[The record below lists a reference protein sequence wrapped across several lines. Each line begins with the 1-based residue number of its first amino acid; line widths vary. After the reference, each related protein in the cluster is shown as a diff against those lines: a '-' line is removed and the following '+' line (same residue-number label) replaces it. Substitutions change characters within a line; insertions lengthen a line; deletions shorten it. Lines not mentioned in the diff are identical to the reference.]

1 LAGHSTIR
9 AALIYLHSTSTW
21 LSLAD
26 TVTARVDSELPEAD
40 EPRATARHICGTT

>member
-21 LSLAD
+21 PSLAD
-26 TVTARVDSELPEAD
+26 TVTARVDSELAEAD